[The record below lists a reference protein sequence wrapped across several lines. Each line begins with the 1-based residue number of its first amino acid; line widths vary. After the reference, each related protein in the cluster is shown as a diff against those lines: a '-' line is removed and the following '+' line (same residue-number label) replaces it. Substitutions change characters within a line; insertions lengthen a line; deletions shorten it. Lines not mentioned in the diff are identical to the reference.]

1 LIDLKGIMTSVTHKV
16 SGELVRMSRREISIG
31 LLTGC
36 QDRHYAFGLIKA
48 LISRGLCLEVIGS
61 PDIDSP
67 ELHAIPQVNFLD
79 LVGSETPH
87 AGLVRKVLR
96 VLSYYARLLP
106 YAAVA
111 KPEIF
116 HILWN
121 YRLEYFDRTLLML
134 YYKLLGKKAVLTAH
148 NINAGTRDSNDSW
161 LNRLTLR
168 MQYRL
173 ADHIFVHTSK
183 MRSDLVSQ
191 FGVHERA
198 ITLIPFGINNAVHN
212 TGLTRAEARQRLQIG
227 NEQKTILFFG
237 RLGPYKGVELLVAA
251 FQRILARDPNYRL
264 IIAGK
269 PRGGCEK
276 YVAEIQEAIK
286 GYGIQEQVRVRVE
299 FIPEDDVEVYFMA
312 ADVSVLPYKYIFQ
325 SGVLFLAYSFGLPVI
340 ATDVGSFREEII
352 EGRTGFLCKP
362 DDPADLA
369 NTIERYFASHL
380 YRCLDQ
386 RRQEIRD
393 YANER
398 YSWDKVGELTLNAYQ
413 RLLGKQEPIRP
424 RTANLQTEK
433 RT

>member
-1 LIDLKGIMTSVTHKV
+1 MTSVADKV
-16 SGELVRMSRREISIG
+16 LGQLVPMSRSEVKIG

-36 QDRHYAFGLIKA
+36 QDRHYAFGLTTA
-48 LISRGLCLEVIGS
+48 LISRGLRLEVIGS

-67 ELHAIPQVNFLD
+67 ELHASPQLNFRNLG
-79 LVGSETPH
+79 GSQTPN
-87 AGLVRKVLR
+87 AGLVRKMLR

-111 KPEIF
+111 KPKIF

-121 YRLEYFDRTLLML
+121 YRLEYFDRTILML
-134 YYKLLGKKAVLTAH
+134 YYKLLGKKVVLTAH
-148 NINAGTRDSNDSW
+148 NINAGKRDSNDSW

-168 MQYRL
+168 IQYRL

-183 MRSDLVSQ
+183 MKSDLVSQ
-191 FGVHERA
+191 FAVHERA

-212 TGLTRAEARQRLQIG
+212 MGLTPAEARQRLRIG
-227 NEQKTILFFG
+227 NKQKTILFFG

-251 FQRILARDPNYRL
+251 FQQVLARDANYRL

-276 YVAEIQEAIK
+276 YVAEIQEAINS
-286 GYGIQEQVRVRVE
+286 YGIQEQVQLRVE
-299 FIPEDDVEVYFMA
+299 FIPEDDVEIYFKA

-325 SGVLFLAYSFGLPVI
+325 SGVLFFASSFGLPVI
-340 ATDVGSFREEII
+340 ATDVGSFREEIM
-352 EGRTGFLCKP
+352 EGRTGLLCKP

-369 NTIERYFASHL
+369 NAIERYFASDL

-413 RLLGKQEPIRP
+413 GLLGRQEQIRP
-424 RTANLQTEK
+424 RAANLHTEK